1 MNKLRFQK
9 IDWLENSWSLN
20 ELSVW
25 YVEVIKLEQVKKSSS
40 QRSQV
45 RTSEVEIRAFKH
57 VAVLSFSWATTWESS
72 PCVCVLT
79 LFPGNRALDF
89 AETWSEVTGGWMGN
103 GDTARFPG
111 KNLAH

>member
-57 VAVLSFSWATTWESS
+57 VAVLHFSGAIDPKNTSNSEKKLCYF
-72 PCVCVLT
+72 PT
-79 LFPGNRALDF
+79 LIFS
-89 AETWSEVTGGWMGN
+89 ETWYRVRG
-103 GDTARFPG
+103 
-111 KNLAH
+111 H

>member
-25 YVEVIKLEQVKKSSS
+25 YVEVIKFEQVKKSSS

-57 VAVLSFSWATTWESS
+57 VAVLNFSWAQVVKI
-72 PCVCVLT
+72 CVCPSVRPSSQKLSY
-79 LFPGNRALDF
+79 FPTLDF
-89 AETWSEVTGGWMGN
+89 SETW
-103 GDTARFPG
+103 
-111 KNLAH
+111 

>member
-25 YVEVIKLEQVKKSSS
+25 YIEVIKLEQVKKSSS

-57 VAVLSFSWATTWESS
+57 VAVLNFSWAQVVKKS
-72 PCVCVLT
+72 VCVSVRVSPQIL
-79 LFPGNRALDF
+79 ALPALEF
-89 AETWSEVTGGWMGN
+89 F
-103 GDTARFPG
+103 R
-111 KNLAH
+111 NLVWC

>member
-57 VAVLSFSWATTWESS
+57 VAVLNFSWAQVVKKSV
-72 PCVCVLT
+72 CVCVT
-79 LFPGNRALDF
+79 LKYDTSRIRIFPKLGMMLEDNKSRNVTRPDF
-89 AETWSEVTGGWMGN
+89 
-103 GDTARFPG
+103 
-111 KNLAH
+111 